1 MALEVSIKKRLGAFS
16 MDVSFTA
23 ENETLALLGA
33 SGCGKSMTLKCIA
46 GIERPD
52 EGRIVLNGRTLFDSE
67 KHIDLPPQKR
77 RVGYLFQQ
85 YALFP
90 NMTVRQNI
98 AAGAHG
104 KKNISE
110 IVAEKVRLMHLEGLE
125 DKRPGQLSGGQQQ
138 RVALA
143 RILANGPEILLLD
156 EPFSALDSYLR
167 WELELE
173 LHDTL
178 AAYGGTSIFV
188 SHSRDE
194 VYRVCTSVCVLS
206 NGRSEEKTPVMEL
219 FTSPKTRAAC
229 MLSGCKNLSR
239 IRKTGEC
246 SVFAEDWGVEL
257 KTTSAVLPEHEYI
270 GVRSGSLKLS
280 GGNVGAE
287 NIITC
292 IAERVVED
300 ERRFI
305 LVLLPKGGERGSSSL
320 RMEINKHD
328 GAGIK
333 PGDELSISAL
343 PENIMLLRK

>member
-1 MALEVSIKKRLGAFS
+1 LALEVDIKKRLGTFS
-16 MDVSFTA
+16 MDVHFSA

-46 GIERPD
+46 GIEKPD
-52 EGRIVLNGRTLFDSE
+52 EGRIILNGRTLFDSE
-67 KHIDLPPQKR
+67 KRINLSPQKR

-104 KKNISE
+104 KKNIPAIIE
-110 IVAEKVRLMHLEGLE
+110 EKVRLLHLEGLE

-143 RILANGPEILLLD
+143 RILANEPEILLLD

-206 NGRSEEKTPVMEL
+206 NGRSEEKVPVMEL
-219 FTSPKTRAAC
+219 FTKPKTKAAC
-229 MLSGCKNLSR
+229 MLSGCKNISR
-239 IRKTGEC
+239 IRKTGE
-246 SVFAEDWGVEL
+246 STVLAEDWGTQL
-257 KTTSAVLPEHEYI
+257 CTAVPVAQDHEFI
-270 GVRSGSLKLS
+270 AVRSGALKLAN
-280 GGNVGAE
+280 GVGNNNVFK
-287 NIITC
+287 C

-305 LVLLPKGGERGSSSL
+305 LVLAIPGGDGGYSKL
-320 RMEINKHD
+320 RMEINKRD

-333 PGDELSISAL
+333 AGDELLITVEPSA
-343 PENIMLLRK
+343 IMLLRG

>member
-1 MALEVSIKKRLGAFS
+1 
-16 MDVSFTA
+16 MDVHFTA

-46 GIERPD
+46 GIEKPD
-52 EGRIVLNGRTLFDSE
+52 EGRIILNGRTLFDSE
-67 KHIDLPPQKR
+67 KRINLPPQKR

-104 KKNISE
+104 KKNIPAIIE
-110 IVAEKVRLMHLEGLE
+110 DKVRLMHLEGLE
-125 DKRPGQLSGGQQQ
+125 DKRPAQLSGGQQQ

-143 RILANGPEILLLD
+143 RILANEPEILLLD

-206 NGRSEEKTPVMEL
+206 NGRSEEKVPVMEL
-219 FTSPKTRAAC
+219 FTAPKTKAAC

-239 IRKTGEC
+239 IRRTGES
-246 SVFAEDWGVEL
+246 SVFAEDW
-257 KTTSAVLPEHEYI
+257 SARLDTAAPVLPEHEFI
-270 GVRSGSLKLS
+270 GVRSGALKLA
-280 GGNVGAE
+280 GDNVGSG
-287 NIITC
+287 NTFKC

-300 ERRFI
+300 ERRYI
-305 LVLLPKGGERGSSSL
+305 LVLATPGGDSGYSKL
-320 RMEINKHD
+320 RMEINKRD

-333 PGDELSISAL
+333 AGDELLICVEPSA
-343 PENIMLLRK
+343 IMLLRG